1 MSFSLLS
8 PSIHSDAI
16 IIGVLMN
23 LVPGLALTN
32 CIRDVMAGDLTAGVS
47 KLSDVILT
55 AVSIALGAV
64 GAALLM
70 GGGF

>member
-1 MSFSLLS
+1 
-8 PSIHSDAI
+8 
-16 IIGVLMN
+16 MN

-47 KLSDVILT
+47 KLADVLLI

-64 GAALLM
+64 GASSAVSLLM
-70 GGGF
+70 EVIGLG

>member
-1 MSFSLLS
+1 
-8 PSIHSDAI
+8 
-16 IIGVLMN
+16 MN